1 MVEAASTTPGR
12 QPIEVTKKLFSA
24 IHRYPHMYP
33 QRAVVAP
40 HTMVSERR
48 ELLALNRHLLRAL
61 HGDKPH
67 RRAFLAL

>member
-48 ELLALNRHLLRAL
+48 ELLELSRHLLRDL
-61 HGDKPH
+61 HDDKPR

>member
-33 QRAVVAP
+33 QRAVAPP

-61 HGDKPH
+61 HGDTPH

>member
-1 MVEAASTTPGR
+1 
-12 QPIEVTKKLFSA
+12 
-24 IHRYPHMYP
+24 MYP